1 MSSQLILIVEENAST
16 RAFLAEQ
23 LEADGYEILLA
34 DSRRHALRAPRQPPA
49 GTGVGGHQRA
59 HARSARR
66 RPRRRGAGRRDR
78 PGHADDRADLAGGRA
93 RPGAGVRARRG

>member
-34 DSRRHALRAPRQPPA
+34 DSRRHALHLLETHQPQLVLADINGHTLGLLDAIRGGEGPA
-49 GTGVGGHQRA
+49 G
-59 HARSARR
+59 
-66 RPRRRGAGRRDR
+66 RDR
-78 PGHADDRADLAGGRA
+78 PGHADDRAHHPGGRA
-93 RPGAGVRARRG
+93 RAGAGVRPRRG